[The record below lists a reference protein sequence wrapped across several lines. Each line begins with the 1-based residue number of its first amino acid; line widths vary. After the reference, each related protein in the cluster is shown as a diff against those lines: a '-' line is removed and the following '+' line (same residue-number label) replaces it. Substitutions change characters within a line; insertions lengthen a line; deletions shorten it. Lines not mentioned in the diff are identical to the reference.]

1 MLHGPAVKLE
11 KDNASAVKSKLGL
24 KLFAVYAL
32 IYAGFVVIN
41 MVDPALMELKIIA
54 GLNLA
59 VVYGFGLI
67 ILAIIMG
74 IIYNGI
80 CTDCEERMNKTEQ
93 KDNKG
98 GVK

>member
-1 MLHGPAVKLE
+1 MLHGPAAKLG

-41 MVDPALMELKIIA
+41 MVDPNMMEMKIVA

-80 CTDCEERMNKTEQ
+80 CTNCEERMNKPE
-93 KDNKG
+93 KISEKG
-98 GVK
+98 EAK

>member
-1 MLHGPAVKLE
+1 MLHGPAAQLG

-41 MVDPALMELKIIA
+41 MVDPNMMEMKIVGGLK
-54 GLNLA
+54 LA
-59 VVYGFGLI
+59 VVYGIGLI